1 MEKIKQIYEALIECD
16 LMDSSRLYYL
26 GDNIKGFTSVGVFL
40 MLGDSKVES
49 VEELAIIIK
58 DCLKDHSITINKIN
72 SGCLSIAP
80 R

>member
-1 MEKIKQIYEALIECD
+1 MEKLKQIYEALMQCGIK
-16 LMDSSRLYYL
+16 DSSRLYYL
-26 GDNIKGFTSVGVFL
+26 GDNINGPASVGVFL
-40 MLGDSKVES
+40 MLGDSDVES

-58 DCLKDHSITINKIN
+58 DCLKDHAITINKIN